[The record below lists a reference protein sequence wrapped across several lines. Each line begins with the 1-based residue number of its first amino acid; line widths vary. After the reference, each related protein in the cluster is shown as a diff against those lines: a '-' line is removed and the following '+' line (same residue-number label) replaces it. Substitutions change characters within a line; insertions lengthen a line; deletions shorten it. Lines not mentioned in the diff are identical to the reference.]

1 MNYLNEWFDFCEYL
15 KLTINFETLRP
26 ILLSSF
32 TIGIPQYV
40 IEQRDEIIY
49 FRNVSLKKQQQVKTM
64 PINNEEN
71 KKLRFSKAELVS
83 MTKQE
88 ENLRLFKSPLKSS
101 KILTKSFN
109 SQSNHSISSFL
120 SENRNNFDI
129 TESYEPLIDIL
140 IDLNGMSDLSKS
152 KYGDS
157 YNILLINR
165 ALVLIDLMKNI
176 DDKIFLEKYSYL
188 LCHIVNNVIV
198 QVSLFIYYDTVKK
211 IIYIIFKKSNEKQ
224 KSCKKNSFFFL

>member
-101 KILTKSFN
+101 KIL
-109 SQSNHSISSFL
+109 
-120 SENRNNFDI
+120 
-129 TESYEPLIDIL
+129 IL
-140 IDLNGMSDLSKS
+140 G
-152 KYGDS
+152 
-157 YNILLINR
+157 IL
-165 ALVLIDLMKNI
+165 
-176 DDKIFLEKYSYL
+176 YL
-188 LCHIVNNVIV
+188 
-198 QVSLFIYYDTVKK
+198 
-211 IIYIIFKKSNEKQ
+211 
-224 KSCKKNSFFFL
+224 